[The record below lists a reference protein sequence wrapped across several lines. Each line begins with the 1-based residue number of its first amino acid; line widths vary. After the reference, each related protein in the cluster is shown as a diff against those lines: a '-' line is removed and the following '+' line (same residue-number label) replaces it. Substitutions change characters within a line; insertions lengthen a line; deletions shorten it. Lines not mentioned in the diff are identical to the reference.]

1 MMRALYLARENH
13 VRKWIAACVGVA
25 LLLSGEAVRAQQG
38 ARGATTAS
46 AAARQTETDE
56 YTRYELLAP
65 DSASFRI
72 RYEVT
77 ATTAGA
83 TYYYNPIRKGSVVT
97 DEAVYDAMSGEALQF
112 EIVSGA
118 AAQKDPLMAEADA
131 GGNYIKVHLARP
143 VPKEGQARL
152 IILKTYKD

>member
-77 ATTAGA
+77 ATTVGA
-83 TYYYNPIRKGSVVT
+83 KYYYNPIRKGSVAS

-112 EIVSGA
+112 
-118 AAQKDPLMAEADA
+118 ADYFE
-131 GGNYIKVHLARP
+131 NV
-143 VPKEGQARL
+143 
-152 IILKTYKD
+152 

>member
-56 YTRYELLAP
+56 YTRDEVLAP

-72 RYEVT
+72 RYEGT
-77 ATTAGA
+77 ATTVGA
-83 TYYYNPIRKGSVVT
+83 KYYYNPIRNAT
-97 DEAVYDAMSGEALQF
+97 LATLQ
-112 EIVSGA
+112 
-118 AAQKDPLMAEADA
+118 
-131 GGNYIKVHLARP
+131 
-143 VPKEGQARL
+143 
-152 IILKTYKD
+152 